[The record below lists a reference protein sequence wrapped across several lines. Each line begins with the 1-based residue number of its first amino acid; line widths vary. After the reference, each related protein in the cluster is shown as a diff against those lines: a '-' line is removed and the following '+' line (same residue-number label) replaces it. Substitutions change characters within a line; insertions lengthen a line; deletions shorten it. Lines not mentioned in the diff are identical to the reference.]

1 VSTGGG
7 GERGAVKSPQ
17 IPAGVWA
24 APTQNGSRRARRLGP
39 LVAWLVGGASLL
51 VVGCFGQKPSGEVAP
66 STAPQ
71 APPPPA
77 PAPTGATSLS
87 PSPEKK
93 EAEPFAQ
100 PPPSAAESAGSG
112 AIAPAPARTR
122 PARKAARATA
132 VEAPKAGADSE
143 DSIGL
148 EPSPSEALRKRL
160 DRAYGAQSADCP
172 SARDRKKAVC
182 DLAGQI
188 CSLTD
193 RDPNV
198 ASVAEYC
205 DDARRRC
212 SEAERRTE
220 ERCPS

>member
-1 VSTGGG
+1 
-7 GERGAVKSPQ
+7 
-17 IPAGVWA
+17 
-24 APTQNGSRRARRLGP
+24 L
-39 LVAWLVGGASLL
+39 
-51 VVGCFGQKPSGEVAP
+51 
-66 STAPQ
+66 
-71 APPPPA
+71 
-77 PAPTGATSLS
+77 
-87 PSPEKK
+87 PEKK
-93 EAEPFAQ
+93 TEAEPFAQ
-100 PPPSAAESAGSG
+100 PTPTPVLEHAGSG
-112 AIAPAPARTR
+112 ALHPAPTRAR
-122 PARKAARATA
+122 PASKARPNAA
-132 VEAPKAGADSE
+132 EAPKAGADAE
-143 DSIGL
+143 DSIGQ
-148 EPSPSEALRKRL
+148 EPSPSEALRQRL
-160 DRAYGAQSADCP
+160 DRAYGAQSTDCP

>member
-1 VSTGGG
+1 MT
-7 GERGAVKSPQ
+7 K
-17 IPAGVWA
+17 
-24 APTQNGSRRARRLGP
+24 
-39 LVAWLVGGASLL
+39 GASDQRAPAARGRAGRRIEWLRTMATGL
-51 VVGCFGQKPSGEVAP
+51 VLCGALFGVGCFGQKPSGEGAP

-71 APPPPA
+71 APPPPPPNPTA
-77 PAPTGATSLS
+77 ISSTPA
-87 PSPEKK
+87 PEKK
-93 EAEPFAQ
+93 GGAPLLQ
-100 PPPSAAESAGSG
+100 PPPAAPAESGASG
-112 AIAPAPARTR
+112 AVQSAPVRAGAANA
-122 PARKAARATA
+122 ARKARAPSA
-132 VEAPKAGADSE
+132 SEAPKASADRE
-143 DSIGL
+143 ESIAG
-148 EPSPSEALRKRL
+148 EPTQPEALRRRL

-182 DLAGQI
+182 DLATQI

-193 RDPNV
+193 RDPDV